1 MQDVVGHALEAA
13 RGIDVIAANC
23 SQRGVLLIVA
33 VLSCAEVVPAL
44 NAVAELVGGRGV
56 ETLWANGS
64 NWSNWANWANW
75 ANRAKASKRSKSSR
89 IASVRSK
96 GSGIGNG
103 RLTEPEA
110 LGVIKEA
117 ILAHGVGQ
125 GKEKGEG
132 NNALEWLKF
141 NWVRLGPGK
150 LD

>member
-33 VLSCAEVVPAL
+33 VLGCAEVVPAL

-64 NWSNWANWANW
+64 NWSNR
-75 ANRAKASKRSKSSR
+75 ANRAKASEMSKGSR
-89 IASVRSK
+89 VASVRSK

-103 RLTEPEA
+103 GLTEPEA

-117 ILAHGVGQ
+117 ILAHGIGQ
-125 GKEKGEG
+125 GEEKGEG
-132 NNALEWLKF
+132 NNALEWLTF
-141 NWVRLGPGK
+141 NCVRLGPVK
-150 LD
+150 LY

>member
-33 VLSCAEVVPAL
+33 VLGCAEVVPAL
-44 NAVAELVGGRGV
+44 NAVAKLVSGRRV

-64 NWSNWANWANW
+64 DWSNRSNRANW
-75 ANRAKASKRSKSSR
+75 ANRAKRSKSSR

-103 RLTEPEA
+103 GLTEPEA

-117 ILAHGVGQ
+117 ILAHGIGQ

-141 NWVRLGPGK
+141 NWVRLGPVK